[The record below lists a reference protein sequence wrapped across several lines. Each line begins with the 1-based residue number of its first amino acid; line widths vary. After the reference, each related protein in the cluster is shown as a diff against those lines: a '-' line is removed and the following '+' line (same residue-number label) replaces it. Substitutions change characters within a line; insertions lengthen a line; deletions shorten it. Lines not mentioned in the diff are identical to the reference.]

1 MKRRVALWALIG
13 LAVASAWV
21 IVGVTWPHYN
31 LGRWTITAITAPS
44 VLLGRMMPLSYHWFI
59 LLNGI
64 FYALVGLATEFVR
77 HGLSEGPAEFGRIPR

>member
-1 MKRRVALWALIG
+1 MKRRIALWALVG

-21 IVGVTWPHYN
+21 IFGLLTWPHYN

-44 VLLGRMMPLSYHWFI
+44 ALLGRMIPLSYYWFI

-64 FYALVGLATEFVR
+64 CYAVVGLATELARYSFSTRV
-77 HGLSEGPAEFGRIPR
+77 S